1 MPLSLIGAAPL
12 RGTATAAAPDPRIAL
27 SDRLQQAV
35 QDESTLPMPDPKDAV
50 DRFVRNLYANQFMQA
65 MLFDDEEKTG
75 VKAEPWD

>member
-1 MPLSLIGAAPL
+1 MPLSPTGAASL
-12 RGTATAAAPDPRIAL
+12 HGLANATAHEPRRAL

-35 QDESTLPMPDPKDAV
+35 QDETKLPVPDPQEAV

-65 MLFDDEEKTG
+65 MLFEDEEKTG